1 MSKKS
6 FFSKQVSFLNAR
18 MTSTISVSLVL
29 FILGTMALMGL
40 LVNNLS
46 HQIKENISFTIVLTE
61 SVQNASQVQRLQKD
75 IERADYAKS
84 VRFISKEEALKE
96 VMLEL
101 GENPEEV
108 LGYNPLS
115 ASIEVKLNA
124 DYAHTDS
131 LAIIEANLRSCTDV
145 KAVEYR
151 KKLVQSINDNMGRI
165 GLVLLILVVVLMFI
179 SFALINNTIRLS
191 VYSKRFL
198 IHTMKL
204 VGATPGFIRRPFII
218 SNIINGIIASII
230 AMLMLLGCLFY
241 FISEMATIATLI
253 TLPTLLSVFGIML
266 VSGIILTALSAYWAV
281 SRYVSMDRDELYYI

>member
-1 MSKKS
+1 MSNKS
-6 FFSKQVSFLNAR
+6 SFGKQVSFLNAR

-61 SVQNASQVQRLQKD
+61 SVQNATQAQRLQKS
-75 IERADYAKS
+75 IERSDYAKS

-124 DYAHTDS
+124 DYAHADS
-131 LAIIEANLRSCTDV
+131 LAIIEANLRSHTDV
-145 KAVEYR
+145 KDIEYR
-151 KKLVQSINDNMGRI
+151 KRLVQSINDNMGRI
-165 GLVLLILVVVLMFI
+165 GFVLLILVVVLMFI

-204 VGATPGFIRRPFII
+204 VGATPGFIRRPFIV
-218 SNIINGIIASII
+218 SNVINGIIASII

-253 TLPTLLSVFGIML
+253 TLPIMLIVFGVML

-281 SRYVSMDRDELYYI
+281 NRYVSMNRDELYYI

>member
-1 MSKKS
+1 MSNKS
-6 FFSKQVSFLNAR
+6 SFSKQVSFLNAR

-61 SVQNASQVQRLQKD
+61 SVQNATQAQRLQKS

-124 DYAHTDS
+124 DYANADS
-131 LAIIEANLRSCTDV
+131 LAVIEANLRSHTEV
-145 KAVEYR
+145 KDVEYR

-165 GLVLLILVVVLMFI
+165 GFVLLILVIVLMFI

-204 VGATPGFIRRPFII
+204 VGATPGFIRRPFIV
-218 SNIINGIIASII
+218 SNVINGIIASII

-253 TLPTLLSVFGIML
+253 TLPIMLVVFGIML

-281 SRYVSMDRDELYYI
+281 NRYVSMNRDELYYI

>member
-1 MSKKS
+1 MSNKS
-6 FFSKQVSFLNAR
+6 SFGKQVSFLNAR

-46 HQIKENISFTIVLTE
+46 RQIKENISFTVVLTE
-61 SVQNASQVQRLQKD
+61 SVQDATQAQRLQKS
-75 IERADYAKS
+75 IERSDYAKS

-124 DYAHTDS
+124 DYAHADS
-131 LAIIEANLRSCTDV
+131 LAIIEANLRSHTDV
-145 KAVEYR
+145 KDIEYR
-151 KKLVQSINDNMGRI
+151 KRLVQSINDNMGRI
-165 GLVLLILVVVLMFI
+165 GFVLLILVVVLMFI

-204 VGATPGFIRRPFII
+204 VGATPGFIRRPFIV
-218 SNIINGIIASII
+218 SNVINGIIASII

-253 TLPTLLSVFGIML
+253 TLPIMLIVFGVML

-281 SRYVSMDRDELYYI
+281 NRYVSMNRDELYYI